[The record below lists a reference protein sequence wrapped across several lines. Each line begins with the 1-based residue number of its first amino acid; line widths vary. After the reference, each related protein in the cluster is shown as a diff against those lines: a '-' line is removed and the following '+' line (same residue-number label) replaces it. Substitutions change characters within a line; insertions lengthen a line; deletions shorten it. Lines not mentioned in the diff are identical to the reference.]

1 MMKRLV
7 LTLFVIVN
15 CQLSI
20 VNYAIAQETFTERIQ
35 QSVEGQGTVV
45 LHQDAEIDALLCGK
59 KSVTSSSSTPITARI
74 VSESA
79 DSLSALS
86 DTLLNSGKKIRMTGY
101 RVQVYAGGNSR
112 DAKRKAYQMEALAKT
127 FFPEHRVYTRFVSPR
142 WICHVGDFRT
152 RDEAIELLQ
161 EMLKTGRFPEAITV
175 KCKINAVMYE

>member
-1 MMKRLV
+1 MKRLV
-7 LTLFVIVN
+7 LILFVIVS

-20 VNYAIAQETFTERIQ
+20 VNCAIGQETFTERIQ

-45 LHQDAEIDALLCGK
+45 LHHDAEIEASLYGK
-59 KSVTSSSSTPITARI
+59 KPVTGSVSKSVAQTI
-74 VSESA
+74 SEGV
-79 DSLSALS
+79 DSMSMPS
-86 DTLLNSGKKIRMTGY
+86 DSLLNSGKRIRMTGY

-112 DAKRKAYQMEALAKT
+112 DAKRRAYQMESLVKT